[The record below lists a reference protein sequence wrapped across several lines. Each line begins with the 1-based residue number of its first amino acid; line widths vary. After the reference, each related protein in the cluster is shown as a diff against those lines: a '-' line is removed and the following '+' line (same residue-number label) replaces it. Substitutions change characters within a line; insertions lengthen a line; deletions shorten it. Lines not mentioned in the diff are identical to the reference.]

1 MVYIKISLP
10 AYLQDYLIALF
21 SYDKK
26 SKTIVINESI
36 SEGKYICSMWEPAER
51 DYTREYK
58 EPCIIAIPENAYNK
72 YKLESSYIHI
82 PVWKEKMIENHIRS
96 SFELKMREM
105 FAIGRHYG
113 ISQKTICEAIISEY
127 NTLNNTLTF
136 DKVKK
141 FDYRR
146 RKRYSKNIL
155 DILQAAVL

>member
-1 MVYIKISLP
+1 MVYLKISLP

-26 SKTIVINESI
+26 NKAILINESI
-36 SEGKYICSMWEPAER
+36 PEGKFISAMWEVTER
-51 DYTREYK
+51 NHTREYK
-58 EPCIIAIPENAYNK
+58 EPCLISIPENAYNK
-72 YKLESSYIHI
+72 YKLESSYVHV
-82 PVWKEKMIENHIRS
+82 PAWKEKMIENYLKS

-105 FAIGRHYG
+105 FSIGRHYG
-113 ISQKTICEAIISEY
+113 ISQKTICEAILSEY

-155 DILQAAVL
+155 TLLKAAVL